1 MLSRVRPGILML
13 VGFFL
18 MLAGV
23 ILPLLMV
30 IKVLESTFLLNF
42 ISYGSSLVGMVVGT
56 LGAALYAVSRRRDR

>member
-56 LGAALYAVSRRRDR
+56 LGAALYAVGRRRDR

>member
-1 MLSRVRPGILML
+1 MLSRVRPGVLML

-56 LGAALYAVSRRRDR
+56 LGAALYAVGRRRDR

>member
-1 MLSRVRPGILML
+1 MFSRVRPGVLML

-23 ILPLLMV
+23 VLPLLMV

-56 LGAALYAVSRRRDR
+56 LGAALYAVGRRRDR

>member
-1 MLSRVRPGILML
+1 ML

-56 LGAALYAVSRRRDR
+56 LGAALYAVGRRRDR